1 MLAGRGLLGRQ
12 TQPPPFLARSLR
24 SPDASPGMRMG
35 SLVRMFVF
43 GDLLGQFDPVGCL
56 SSNGDSMPG
65 EPMDRPMIHFY
76 DVAHRRVLCGWHM
89 QANSTKR
96 ARFVTC
102 PACLRLLAA
111 GSANRLEEEDR
122 SSSDRSS

>member
-1 MLAGRGLLGRQ
+1 
-12 TQPPPFLARSLR
+12 
-24 SPDASPGMRMG
+24 
-35 SLVRMFVF
+35 
-43 GDLLGQFDPVGCL
+43 
-56 SSNGDSMPG
+56 
-65 EPMDRPMIHFY
+65 MIHSY

-111 GSANRLEEEDR
+111 GSADRLNEAAR
-122 SSSDRSS
+122 SS